1 MFNLIIAG
9 SRDFNDYNLLRD
21 AVNYYL
27 VSRNLTE
34 VTIVSGKARGADTL
48 GEQYAREKG
57 FPVLEFAAD
66 WNRYGK
72 SAGHRRNR
80 EMAHASQG
88 LVALW
93 DGTSPGTKG
102 MIDYAQS
109 QGLNVL
115 VITYKK

>member
-27 VSRNLTE
+27 ASRNLTE

-57 FPVLEFAAD
+57 FPVLEFPAD

-72 SAGHRRNR
+72 SSGHIRNR
-80 EMAHASQG
+80 QMGDISHG
-88 LVALW
+88 LVAF
-93 DGTSPGTKG
+93 DMGTPGTKG

-115 VITYKK
+115 VITCKK

>member
-48 GEQYAREKG
+48 GEKYAKEKG
-57 FPVLEFAAD
+57 FPVLEFPAD

-72 SAGHRRNR
+72 SSGHIRNR
-80 EMAHASQG
+80 QMGDISHG
-88 LVALW
+88 LVAFW
-93 DGTSPGTKG
+93 DGKSPGTKG
-102 MIDYAQS
+102 MIDYAKKK
-109 QGLNVL
+109 GLNIL
-115 VITYKK
+115 VVQI

>member
-27 VSRNLTE
+27 ASRNLTE

-80 EMAHASQG
+80 EMAHAAQG
-88 LVALW
+88 LVAF
-93 DGTSPGTKG
+93 DMGTPGTKG

-115 VITYKK
+115 VITCKK

>member
-57 FPVLEFAAD
+57 FPVLEFRAD

-80 EMAHASQG
+80 EMAHVSQG
-88 LVALW
+88 LVAF
-93 DGTSPGTKG
+93 DMGTPGTKG
-102 MIDYAQS
+102 MIEYAIQR
-109 QGLNVL
+109 GLNVL
-115 VITYKK
+115 VIDCQK

>member
-27 VSRNLTE
+27 VSRKLTE

-48 GEQYAREKG
+48 GEKYAKEEG
-57 FPVLEFAAD
+57 FPVLEFPAD

-80 EMAHASQG
+80 EMAHAAQG
-88 LVALW
+88 LVAF
-93 DGTSPGTKG
+93 DMGTPGTKG

-115 VITYKK
+115 VITCKK